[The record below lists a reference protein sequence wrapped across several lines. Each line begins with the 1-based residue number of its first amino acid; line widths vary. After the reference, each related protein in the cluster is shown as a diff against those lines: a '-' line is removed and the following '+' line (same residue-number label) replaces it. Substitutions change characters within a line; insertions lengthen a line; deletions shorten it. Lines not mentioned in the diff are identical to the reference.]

1 MADTAIQTSENTTT
15 QEPKFQRGNLQRVEI
30 AIPKETP
37 VDNNDIDLGNE
48 NKEVAEGANATSNAN
63 NGAANANANA
73 APAPTELTEEQLKE
87 FFKSKGIEYDGLDNL
102 KSKLTASQ
110 NTSTELTEEQK
121 KVQALAKEKRIVD
134 KFVSGGGTVEQYVAL
149 KNVAEMDVAE
159 LSKNT
164 AKKELKDSGF
174 DDTEIESIIKE
185 RYYQI
190 AIDELEQGDDEED
203 EAFEKRKN
211 AIKRKKEYGDKL
223 LSTRSLP
230 IKTQAAGI
238 LADIQSAIDSEDLQ
252 VQREI
257 TISAKIDED
266 FKVLPRKMSIEIG
279 EIGGKTV
286 SPVDYDVSETDIAE
300 VKSMLKDPAQRQQFL
315 FNEDGSLTNTLIQ
328 TIVKAKA
335 FDSASKISFLT
346 GQNKAITDFQKTFP
360 ATSMQELGVGGSPQ
374 KPKDSKPGQ
383 PVSYGKVQRV
393 QPQRQ

>member
-1 MADTAIQTSENTTT
+1 MAENQTIAENPTL
-15 QEPKFQRGNLQRVEI
+15 EPNTIVSRGSIQRVEI
-30 AIPKETP
+30 SIPKDT
-37 VDNNDIDLGNE
+37 NE
-48 NKEVAEGANATSNAN
+48 NQDNPNGEQANENNEGANATVAN
-63 NGAANANANA
+63 NGEAAANATTS
-73 APAPTELTEEQLKE
+73 PAPTNELTEEQLTA
-87 FFKSKGIEYDGLDNL
+87 FFKEKGIEYEGIEKL
-102 KSKLTASQ
+102 KAKLTAPL
-110 NTSTELTEEQK
+110 NNEPTEEQK
-121 KVQALAKEKRIVD
+121 KAQALAKEKRIVD

-174 DDTEIESIIKE
+174 SETEIDAIIKE
-185 RYYQI
+185 RYYQFGEE
-190 AIDELEQGDDEED
+190 DLEQLDDETD
-203 EAFEKRKN
+203 KAF
-211 AIKRKKEYGDKL
+211 AKRKKEYGDKL

-252 VQREI
+252 AQREV